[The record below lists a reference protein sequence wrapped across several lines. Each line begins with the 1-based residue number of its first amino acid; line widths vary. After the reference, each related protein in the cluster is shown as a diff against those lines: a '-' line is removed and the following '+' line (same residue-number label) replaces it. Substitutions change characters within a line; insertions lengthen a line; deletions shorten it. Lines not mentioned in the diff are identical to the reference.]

1 MPQEEYS
8 DAKTRQFPARRRR
21 EFGRR
26 CVRQRSQS
34 AVSDRADGSSSTPPR
49 RTPEFASFASAKAAA
64 WARAP
69 PSRHRGPLV
78 TRQSSRRGPL
88 LYSIAVPVSFK
99 FQFTPGSA
107 TSPAPIRVALA
118 ILAFAL
124 LWLSPAVA
132 RAQDAPPGAVGRVQ
146 GKDISVENGTAAN
159 NGTARS
165 APSIYVLNGS
175 VVTVHSAK
183 ARMTIFTGGKVDI
196 CGPAKF
202 TVLLSGDAITLAL
215 NFGRVRVSL
224 PAKTTLRIFT
234 PTIIGTP
241 IDISGGSRDVTVGL
255 NLDDSLCVLATSGA
269 IQLENQFSDEKLIV
283 PQAGE
288 FFLNAGRLLPVAGT
302 PGSCQCFADDAP
314 PTPRPPGPIP
324 ETETATATPPPIA
337 PPNAIAPAAE
347 PPAKAK
353 PAVEPHI
360 EYSLLAHANEDHPM
374 ERPVDDPVPSPPPV
388 SMPVYTVVLPP
399 LVFSAS

>member
-1 MPQEEYS
+1 M
-8 DAKTRQFPARRRR
+8 
-21 EFGRR
+21 
-26 CVRQRSQS
+26 
-34 AVSDRADGSSSTPPR
+34 
-49 RTPEFASFASAKAAA
+49 
-64 WARAP
+64 
-69 PSRHRGPLV
+69 
-78 TRQSSRRGPL
+78 

-107 TSPAPIRVALA
+107 TSSAPMRVALA
-118 ILAFAL
+118 ILALAL
-124 LWLSPAVA
+124 LWLNAPVA

-165 APSIYVLNGS
+165 APGIYVLNGS

-183 ARMTIFTGGKVDI
+183 ARMTIFAGGKVDI

-224 PAKTTLRIFT
+224 PANATLRVFT

-241 IDISGGSRDVTVGL
+241 LDINGGSRDVTVGL

-269 IQLENQFSDEKLIV
+269 IQLANQFSDENLIV

-288 FFLNAGRLLPVAGT
+288 FFLNAGRLVPVAGT
-302 PGSCQCFADDAP
+302 PGSCQCSADEPGPAAP
-314 PTPRPPGPIP
+314 PEGPIP
-324 ETETATATPPPIA
+324 ETAVAIPLPPVSAPNVVSRAAKPPAETK
-337 PPNAIAPAAE
+337 PAAE
-347 PPAKAK
+347 PS
-353 PAVEPHI
+353 I
-360 EYSLLAHANEDHPM
+360 EYSVLAQGNEEHPV
-374 ERPVDDPVPSPPPV
+374 ERPVNDEVPSAPPT
-388 SMPVYTVVLPP
+388 SMPIYTVVLPP
-399 LVFSAS
+399 LVYSASEPAPPPDPGPPMALLIREARVLPDWQFSGHVAAPEFATELQHALGENTQVPPKTPRAEKTKKKHGFWGAFRRLFGGGDMEAKAE

>member
-1 MPQEEYS
+1 
-8 DAKTRQFPARRRR
+8 
-21 EFGRR
+21 
-26 CVRQRSQS
+26 
-34 AVSDRADGSSSTPPR
+34 
-49 RTPEFASFASAKAAA
+49 
-64 WARAP
+64 
-69 PSRHRGPLV
+69 
-78 TRQSSRRGPL
+78 L

-183 ARMTIFTGGKVDI
+183 ARMTIFTGGRVDI

-224 PAKTTLRIFT
+224 PAKATLRVFT

-241 IDISGGSRDVTVGL
+241 LDINGGARDVTVGL

-269 IQLENQFSDEKLIV
+269 IQLANQFSDEKLIV

-288 FFLNAGRLLPVAGT
+288 FFLSAGKLLPVAGT
-302 PGSCQCFADDAP
+302 PGSCQCSADEPGPAAP
-314 PTPRPPGPIP
+314 PEGPFP
-324 ETETATATPPPIA
+324 ETAVAIPLPPVNA
-337 PPNAIAPAAE
+337 PNMVSGAAKPPDGMKPAAE
-347 PPAKAK
+347 PS
-353 PAVEPHI
+353 I
-360 EYSLLAHANEDHPM
+360 EYSVLAQGNEEHPV
-374 ERPVDDPVPSPPPV
+374 ERPVNDEVPSAPPT
-388 SMPVYTVVLPP
+388 SMPIYTVVLPP
-399 LVFSAS
+399 LVFSASEPAAPPDPGPPMALLIREAQVSPYWEFSGHVAAPEFASELQHALGENAQVPAKTPSTEKARRKHGFWGKVRRLFSGGDMEAKAD

>member
-1 MPQEEYS
+1 
-8 DAKTRQFPARRRR
+8 
-21 EFGRR
+21 
-26 CVRQRSQS
+26 
-34 AVSDRADGSSSTPPR
+34 
-49 RTPEFASFASAKAAA
+49 
-64 WARAP
+64 
-69 PSRHRGPLV
+69 
-78 TRQSSRRGPL
+78 
-88 LYSIAVPVSFK
+88 
-99 FQFTPGSA
+99 
-107 TSPAPIRVALA
+107 
-118 ILAFAL
+118 
-124 LWLSPAVA
+124 
-132 RAQDAPPGAVGRVQ
+132 VQ
-146 GKDISVENGTAAN
+146 GQDISVESGTAAN
-159 NGTARS
+159 SGTSRS
-165 APSIYVLNGS
+165 APGIYVVNGS

-183 ARMTIFTGGKVDI
+183 ARMTLFAGGKVDI

-314 PTPRPPGPIP
+314 PIPRPPGPIP
-324 ETETATATPPPIA
+324 ETETAIATPPPMA

-347 PPAKAK
+347 PPAEAK

-399 LVFSAS
+399 LVFSASEPAPPDPEPDMALLIREAQVSPEWEFSGHVDAPEFAADLQHALGQNAQVKARSPREDHPKRKSGFWSALRRFFGGGDMDAKAE

>member
-1 MPQEEYS
+1 M
-8 DAKTRQFPARRRR
+8 
-21 EFGRR
+21 
-26 CVRQRSQS
+26 
-34 AVSDRADGSSSTPPR
+34 
-49 RTPEFASFASAKAAA
+49 
-64 WARAP
+64 
-69 PSRHRGPLV
+69 
-78 TRQSSRRGPL
+78 
-88 LYSIAVPVSFK
+88 LYSIAVPVPFK
-99 FQFTPGSA
+99 FQFAFGSA
-107 TSPAPIRVALA
+107 TSSAPMRPALA
-118 ILAFAL
+118 TLALAL

-165 APSIYVLNGS
+165 APAIYVLNGS

-183 ARMTIFTGGKVDI
+183 ARMTIFAGGKVDI

-224 PAKTTLRIFT
+224 PGKTTLRVFT

-241 IDISGGSRDVTVGL
+241 LDINGGSRDVTVGL

-269 IQLENQFSDEKLIV
+269 IQLANQFSDEKLIV

-302 PGSCQCFADDAP
+302 PGSCQCSADEPAP
-314 PTPRPPGPIP
+314 AAPQSDPIP
-324 ETETATATPPPIA
+324 ET
-337 PPNAIAPAAE
+337 AIAVPPLPVTAPAAISQAKEPPAEMKPAAE
-347 PPAKAK
+347 PN
-353 PAVEPHI
+353 I
-360 EYSLLAHANEDHPM
+360 EYSMLGHANEEHPV
-374 ERPVDDPVPSPPPV
+374 ERPVNDEVAAAPPT
-388 SMPVYTVVLPP
+388 SMPIYTVVLPP
-399 LVFSAS
+399 LVFSRASPLHRLTRDRRWRC